1 MTNPSYRVDFVL
13 VEATPKA
20 LTEMQSKINQ
30 WITKKEL
37 KKYTSSVVGNT
48 VLFEIVR
55 LKGGE

>member
-13 VEATPKA
+13 VEATQKSLA
-20 LTEMQSKINQ
+20 EMQSKINQ

-37 KKYTSSVVGNT
+37 KKYKSSVVGNQ

-55 LKGGE
+55 LKGE